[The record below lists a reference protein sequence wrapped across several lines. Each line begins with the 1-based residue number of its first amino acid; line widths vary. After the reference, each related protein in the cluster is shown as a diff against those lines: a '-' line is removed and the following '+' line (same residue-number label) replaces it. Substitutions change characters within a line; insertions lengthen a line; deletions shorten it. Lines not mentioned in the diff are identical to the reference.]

1 MIHAYQIPYDLGLV
15 KFVLPNWS
23 TDSVAL
29 LFLWNLFHLLRNALF
44 FEIKM
49 SWCKFTELVSN
60 DDALILCHG
69 TFILMLLP
77 SVAHEEHGG
86 LVYVLAIVI
95 LAQVAEA
102 H

>member
-1 MIHAYQIPYDLGLV
+1 
-15 KFVLPNWS
+15 
-23 TDSVAL
+23 
-29 LFLWNLFHLLRNALF
+29 
-44 FEIKM
+44 
-49 SWCKFTELVSN
+49 
-60 DDALILCHG
+60 
-69 TFILMLLP
+69 MLLA

>member
-1 MIHAYQIPYDLGLV
+1 
-15 KFVLPNWS
+15 
-23 TDSVAL
+23 
-29 LFLWNLFHLLRNALF
+29 
-44 FEIKM
+44 M